1 LIVDLK
7 LCNRTE
13 RLIPLSVKLFTNEL
27 DVEGKC
33 LTPYLEQGSDAFQ
46 LSGNQSKFCKEGVL
60 MFYLGIDI
68 GKRTHVAS
76 VMNDEGKV
84 LLKGFSFANSLD
96 GTHALLERLT
106 SFSDSTDDFLIGDV
120 LILQIFSLLI

>member
-1 LIVDLK
+1 MYK
-7 LCNRTE
+7 RQ
-13 RLIPLSVKLFTNEL
+13 VKLFTNEL

-33 LTPYLEQGSDAFQ
+33 LTPYLVQGSDAFQ

-76 VMNDEGKV
+76 IMNAEGKV
-84 LLKGFSFANSLD
+84 VLKGFSFANSLD
-96 GTHALLERLT
+96 GAHALLERLT
-106 SFSDSTDDFLIGDV
+106 SFSDSTDDFLVGMEATGHYLS
-120 LILQIFSLLI
+120 LIHIFIFQFFI